1 MVRCLFYF
9 RCLKVTESL
18 STIGSTHN
26 ITPRNFIDD
35 LRVLELAG
43 VGSRAVPNGVSL
55 PVPHSNYQDY
65 YDGKYFTADPP
76 APQRPALPAPKESK
90 HAASKLVKTPSSY
103 STSSGSLATSGI
115 EKEEKKKKKGLF
127 RF

>member
-1 MVRCLFYF
+1 VRCLFYF
-9 RCLKVTESL
+9 RCLKVTEGL
-18 STIGSTHN
+18 STVGSTHN

-55 PVPHSNYQDY
+55 PVPHHNYQDY

-103 STSSGSLATSGI
+103 STSSGSLATSGV